1 MPMGLP
7 SNAVHHDDAADDRTR
22 RDRFCSDAEPLS
34 LSSTASGRDREPL
47 EVTFVATEPSRSNDR
62 DGNQHANHE

>member
-7 SNAVHHDDAADDRTR
+7 SNAVHHDDAAGDRR
-22 RDRFCSDAEPLS
+22 R
-34 LSSTASGRDREPL
+34 RDREPL
-47 EVTFVATEPSRSNDR
+47 EVAFVAKEPSRSNDR